1 MLLGWALTG
10 ACGMNTGNK
19 IRLDGSL
26 LGDSDGLKLGT
37 FDGPI
42 LKVGMLDGITDGFDE
57 GDKLGTTD
65 GISDGPAEGITDGFV
80 DGLSEGQFD
89 GTMDATSVGS

>member
-10 ACGMNTGNK
+10 VCGINTGNK

-26 LGDSDGLKLGT
+26 LGDSDGLELGT

-42 LKVGMLDGITDGFDE
+42 LKVGILDGVTDGFAE

-65 GISDGPAEGITDGFV
+65 GLSDGPAEGVTDGFV
-80 DGLSEGQFD
+80 DG
-89 GTMDATSVGS
+89 

>member
-10 ACGMNTGNK
+10 VCGINTGNK

-26 LGDSDGLKLGT
+26 LGDSDGMKLGT
-37 FDGPI
+37 FDGSI
-42 LKVGMLDGITDGFDE
+42 LKVGIFDRVTDGFAE

-65 GISDGPAEGITDGFV
+65 GLSDGPAEGVTDGFV
-80 DGLSEGQFD
+80 DG
-89 GTMDATSVGS
+89 

>member
-10 ACGMNTGNK
+10 VCGINTGNK

-26 LGDSDGLKLGT
+26 LGDSDGLELGT

-42 LKVGMLDGITDGFDE
+42 LKVGILDGVTDGFAE

-65 GISDGPAEGITDGFV
+65 GLSDGPAEGIADGFV
-80 DGLSEGQFD
+80 DG
-89 GTMDATSVGS
+89 